1 MGLFSG
7 MKDAQRG
14 FASNKLIEGDYVAR
28 IDKCDLFRTDISGNC
43 FKITLTIL
51 AVSDG
56 PHKVGEAVTVNF
68 GDKRITAKQWLG
80 NIKGFIAGVM
90 NVDDAAVGE
99 KETLQTCDTFLADD
113 GKTVM
118 KGENVLGGTVCR
130 VKAIVRASKSARDPK
145 TGEAFDYSVYV
156 WSPSLTNEE
165 IVQAIGAEG
174 VKRFFPNG
182 L

>member
-14 FASNKLIEGDYVAR
+14 FASNKLTEGDYIVR

-56 PHKVGEAVTVNF
+56 PHKVGEVATVNF
-68 GDKRITAKQWLG
+68 GDKRITQKQWLG
-80 NIKGFIAGVM
+80 NIKGFIANVM
-90 NVDDAAVGE
+90 NVADEAVGE
-99 KETLQTCDTFLADD
+99 KETLQTCDSFLNDA
-113 GKTVM
+113 GQIQ

-174 VKRFFPNG
+174 VKRFFPSG

>member
-7 MKDAQRG
+7 MKDAARG
-14 FASNKLIEGDYVAR
+14 FASNKLTEGDYVAR

-56 PHKVGEAVTVNF
+56 PHKVGEVVTVNF

-90 NVDDAAVGE
+90 NVDDASVGE
-99 KETLQTCDTFLADD
+99 AETIRTCDSFLNDASQ
-113 GKTVM
+113 VQ

-130 VKAIVRASKSARDPK
+130 VKAIQRKSKNSRDAK
-145 TGEAFDYSVYV
+145 TGEAFDYSVYT
-156 WSPSLTNEE
+156 WSPSLDEKE